1 MKATMR
7 ARGAMFGGE
16 LSGHFY
22 FGENFTADSGM
33 IAMMSVLSLLTAP
46 ENAGK
51 TFGQLVAR
59 VRRYHS
65 TGEIN
70 FHVEDKA
77 GTIAA
82 LKEEYAQGRADELD
96 GITVEFG
103 DLTHP
108 EWWWFNVRPSNTEP
122 LLRMIVEASSARLRD
137 QKKAELVGILGKPE

>member
-1 MKATMR
+1 MR
-7 ARGAMFGGE
+7 AKGAMFGGE

-46 ENAGK
+46 EHAGK
-51 TFGQLVAR
+51 SLGQLVAS

-82 LKEEYAQGRADELD
+82 LKKRYSQGRADELD

-103 DLTHP
+103 ELGRS

-122 LLRMIVEASSARLRD
+122 LLRMIVEASSAKLRD
-137 QKKAELVGILGKPE
+137 QKKAELIGLLGTPE

>member
-1 MKATMR
+1 
-7 ARGAMFGGE
+7 FGGE

-33 IAMMSVLSLLTAP
+33 IAMMSVLSLLSAP

-51 TFGQLVAR
+51 TLSQLLAK

-77 GTIAA
+77 GMITS
-82 LKEEYAQGRADELD
+82 LKQRYSQGRADELE
-96 GITVEFG
+96 GIRVEFG
-103 DLTHP
+103 DLGKS

-137 QKKAELVGILGKPE
+137 QKKAELIALLGTPE

>member
-1 MKATMR
+1 
-7 ARGAMFGGE
+7 
-16 LSGHFY
+16 
-22 FGENFTADSGM
+22 M
-33 IAMMSVLSLLTAP
+33 IAMMSVLSLLSAP
-46 ENAGK
+46 ENRGK
-51 TFGQLVAR
+51 SFSQLLAK

-77 GTIAA
+77 GMIAA
-82 LKEEYAQGRADELD
+82 LKKRYASGRQDELD

-103 DLTHP
+103 DLGAS

-137 QKKAELVGILGKPE
+137 QKKAELVGLLGTPE